1 MPRVQIYLPD
11 DLHQAVKELELP
23 ISELSQHAVRVELRR
38 RELAAAAD
46 RYLAEFAVELG
57 GPPTPDELAAA
68 DAWIDAAT
76 VPPTRRPRRIA
87 PDESAQMNQHT

>member
-38 RELAAAAD
+38 RQLAAAAD
-46 RYLAEFAVELG
+46 RYLAELAVELG
-57 GPPTPDELAAA
+57 GPPTADELAAA
-68 DAWIDAAT
+68 EAWIDAAT
-76 VPPTRRPRRIA
+76 VPPARRA
-87 PDESAQMNQHT
+87 T